1 MRTNAAPLS
10 VLESLRGAVRGVTG
24 DQVLYEVRTLE
35 QLAAASLARQ
45 RFMMM
50 VLGIFAALA
59 MVLACIGI
67 YGVLA
72 YLTGQ
77 RVPEIGLRMA
87 LGASAQDVLGM
98 VMRQSGIMILA
109 GVGVGVAGGVV
120 AARLLQSYVPGVRS
134 IEPATFAL
142 MVGVLIAAAL
152 VASFVPARRA
162 SRVDPMSAL
171 RQE

>member
-1 MRTNAAPLS
+1 
-10 VLESLRGAVRGVTG
+10 
-24 DQVLYEVRTLE
+24 
-35 QLAAASLARQ
+35 
-45 RFMMM
+45 
-50 VLGIFAALA
+50 